1 MVAALPISGT
11 GTLRT
16 PGISPVR
23 GTGCSGTRGQLRVDS
38 FPLLNLFNS
47 AALLLAVGF
56 AFDLANAG
64 VGDGRWRRAS
74 VGFLVGLIGCAL
86 MFTGWSVVPGVKLD
100 LRSALLAVTGLYL
113 GALPTAVA
121 ALVVGVARVELGGPG
136 VVTGLL
142 IVAVSAL
149 TGLALRRWRAPE
161 AVAYRW
167 TELLGFG
174 SLVHVLALATV
185 VALPASTIASTI
197 SAAVIPAL
205 AIGPLATMALGL
217 ILNYRLRQQRAEGA
231 LRLSEARLR
240 SVNEN
245 APDIIVELDAAGS
258 IRYMN
263 RVLPGYAPEAV
274 LGHDFREWAPP
285 EFHPV
290 MRAALEQVFVEREP
304 AAYEARGAGADGEW
318 RWYSSRLS
326 PVIVAGEVQAAIL
339 VTRDITRERLASDA
353 LRDSERMFRAVLA
366 TALDGFWIVDLDGRL
381 IDVNEA
387 YLRMSGYTREEFLR
401 LSVTDVVVG
410 QSAADVAARTQQ
422 CIRDGGMRF
431 ETRHRRRDGR
441 EFAAEVNASYS
452 PVDGGRLFVFV
463 RDVGARKRAE
473 EIVRTRL
480 ALASLVRQG
489 PLTAAL
495 SAGVDAAV
503 GITGS
508 QRGAFRLVAGDGR
521 TVPGAEPGRGG
532 ADGSGEAALAG
543 LPSRGALRC
552 SPSGRP
558 SALTVPVRRGGDA
571 VAVLELE
578 GKEEGYGT
586 DDVAAA
592 EELAT
597 MLLDA
602 ADRGRDD
609 DRLRQAAAVF
619 ENTREGVM
627 ITDGSQRILMVNR
640 AFCELTGYS
649 EREALGRTPELLK
662 SGRHDREFY
671 AEIWRSVKTTG
682 HWQGEIWNRRK
693 SGETYPELLS
703 ISAVG
708 SVEGGDARY
717 VGVFADISRLKASEA
732 KLEHLAHHD
741 ALTGLPNR
749 LLMMHNLRRAIEK
762 SRRSQRVVALLMLD
776 LDRFKDVNDTF
787 GHLAGD
793 ELLQQVALRLTERL
807 RGADMLTRLGG
818 DEFTVL
824 LEDLARPGDAARVA
838 RDIVELLG
846 EPFHLEGGI
855 DVRIGASIGIS
866 LFPDH
871 AETAEM
877 LLQQA
882 DTALYRAK
890 DDGRGC
896 FKYYSDDQ
904 TYAARERVDLERR
917 LRRALEQ
924 GELRVFYQPL
934 VDIASD
940 RVVGAEALLRWQDP
954 ELGLV
959 APARF
964 IPVAEET
971 GLIVPIGQWV
981 LTEVCRQGRAWIDA
995 GLPPLT
1001 LAVNLSPLQF
1011 RHGDMGGIVAAALA
1025 AQRFPAERLELE
1037 LTESALMER
1046 EDDAVDTLIRL
1057 RAQGVRLA
1065 IDDFGTG
1072 YSSLAHLKRFPI
1084 DVLKIDRSFV
1094 EDIPDGQGD
1103 SEIAATII
1111 AMGHTLGFKVLAE
1124 GVETDEQLA
1133 FLRERGCDLYQGYL
1147 RSAAVPAEE
1156 FELLV

>member
-1 MVAALPISGT
+1 M
-11 GTLRT
+11 
-16 PGISPVR
+16 R

-508 QRGAFRLVAGDGR
+508 RRGAFRLVAGDGR

-762 SRRSQRVVALLMLD
+762 SRRSQRVVAVLLLD
-776 LDRFKDVNDTF
+776 LDRFKDVNDTL

-807 RGADMLTRLGG
+807 RGADTLTRLGG

-866 LFPDH
+866 LFPDD

-877 LLQQA
+877 LLQHA
-882 DTALYRAK
+882 DTAMYRAK

-896 FKYYSDDQ
+896 FKFYSDDQ

-924 GELRVFYQPL
+924 RRAARALPAAGRHRQRPRRRRRGAAALAGTRSSAWSRPRASSRSPRRPASSCRSASGCLR
-934 VDIASD
+934 
-940 RVVGAEALLRWQDP
+940 EA
-954 ELGLV
+954 
-959 APARF
+959 
-964 IPVAEET
+964 
-971 GLIVPIGQWV
+971 
-981 LTEVCRQGRAWIDA
+981 CRQGRRVARRRPAAAARWRSTSRRGSSA
-995 GLPPLT
+995 T
-1001 LAVNLSPLQF
+1001 ATWC
-1011 RHGDMGGIVAAALA
+1011 GIVAAALA
-1025 AQRFPAERLELE
+1025 AQRFPPERLELE

-1057 RAQGVRLA
+1057 RALGVRLA

-1072 YSSLAHLKRFPI
+1072 YSSLALPEA
-1084 DVLKIDRSFV
+1084 LPDRRA
-1094 EDIPDGQGD
+1094 EDRPQLRRATSPTARATARSSRDHHRDGATAWA
-1103 SEIAATII
+1103 SRWSPKASRPTSSSPSCASAAATSTR
-1111 AMGHTLGFKVLAE
+1111 ATCAARRCRPRSSSSWSDAPGARRST
-1124 GVETDEQLA
+1124 
-1133 FLRERGCDLYQGYL
+1133 RG
-1147 RSAAVPAEE
+1147 
-1156 FELLV
+1156 

>member
-1 MVAALPISGT
+1 VT
-11 GTLRT
+11 
-16 PGISPVR
+16 
-23 GTGCSGTRGQLRVDS
+23 
-38 FPLLNLFNS
+38 
-47 AALLLAVGF
+47 
-56 AFDLANAG
+56 DLA
-64 VGDGRWRRAS
+64 
-74 VGFLVGLIGCAL
+74 
-86 MFTGWSVVPGVKLD
+86 
-100 LRSALLAVTGLYL
+100 
-113 GALPTAVA
+113 
-121 ALVVGVARVELGGPG
+121 
-136 VVTGLL
+136 
-142 IVAVSAL
+142 
-149 TGLALRRWRAPE
+149 
-161 AVAYRW
+161 
-167 TELLGFG
+167 
-174 SLVHVLALATV
+174 
-185 VALPASTIASTI
+185 
-197 SAAVIPAL
+197 
-205 AIGPLATMALGL
+205 
-217 ILNYRLRQQRAEGA
+217 
-231 LRLSEARLR
+231 
-240 SVNEN
+240 
-245 APDIIVELDAAGS
+245 
-258 IRYMN
+258 
-263 RVLPGYAPEAV
+263 
-274 LGHDFREWAPP
+274 
-285 EFHPV
+285 
-290 MRAALEQVFVEREP
+290 
-304 AAYEARGAGADGEW
+304 
-318 RWYSSRLS
+318 
-326 PVIVAGEVQAAIL
+326 
-339 VTRDITRERLASDA
+339 
-353 LRDSERMFRAVLA
+353 
-366 TALDGFWIVDLDGRL
+366 
-381 IDVNEA
+381 
-387 YLRMSGYTREEFLR
+387 
-401 LSVTDVVVG
+401 VG

-422 CIRDGGMRF
+422 CIREGGMRF
-431 ETRHRRRDGR
+431 ETRHRRRDGH

-452 PVDGGRLFVFV
+452 PADGGRLFVFV
-463 RDVGARKRAE
+463 RDVSARQRAG
-473 EIVRTRL
+473 EILRTRL

-508 QRGAFRLVAGDGR
+508 RRGAFRLVAGDGR

-532 ADGSGEAALAG
+532 ADGGGEAVPTG

-627 ITDGSQRILMVNR
+627 ITDESQRILMVNR

-649 EREALGRTPELLK
+649 EREALGRTPALLK

-671 AEIWRSVKTTG
+671 AEIWRSVRATG

-904 TYAARERVDLERR
+904 TYAARERVELERR

-981 LTEVCRQGRAWIDA
+981 LAEVCRQGRAWIDA

-1025 AQRFPAERLELE
+1025 AQRFPPERLELE

>member
-1 MVAALPISGT
+1 MRARTQPATTAQEGARAADIRYRHLPDAGDFPRARDRV
-11 GTLRT
+11 LRD
-16 PGISPVR
+16 P
-23 GTGCSGTRGQLRVDS
+23 GQLRVDS

-508 QRGAFRLVAGDGR
+508 RRGAFRLVAGDGR

-762 SRRSQRVVALLMLD
+762 SRRSQRVVALLLLD

-793 ELLQQVALRLTERL
+793 ELLQQVALRLTER
-807 RGADMLTRLGG
+807 
-818 DEFTVL
+818 
-824 LEDLARPGDAARVA
+824 AARRRHAGAAGRRRVHRAA
-838 RDIVELLG
+838 RGPRPTRRRRARWPATSSQLLG
-846 EPFHLEGGI
+846 EPFAPRAAARRAHRRQHRHQPVPRRRR
-855 DVRIGASIGIS
+855 DARRAAAQRRT
-866 LFPDH
+866 PRC
-871 AETAEM
+871 TAPR
-877 LLQQA
+877 
-882 DTALYRAK
+882 TT
-890 DDGRGC
+890 GRGTLSSSTPTTMTC
-896 FKYYSDDQ
+896 
-904 TYAARERVDLERR
+904 AARERARR
-917 LRRALEQ
+917 SSGGCAARSSS
-924 GELRVFYQPL
+924 GELRVYYQPL

-940 RVVGAEALLRWQDP
+940 RVVGAEALLRWQRS
-954 ELGLV
+954 G
-959 APARF
+959 AG
-964 IPVAEET
+964 T
-971 GLIVPIGQWV
+971 
-981 LTEVCRQGRAWIDA
+981 GRARALHPGRRGDRPDRADRRSGCCARLCRRA
-995 GLPPLT
+995 GRGSTPACRRSRWRST
-1001 LAVNLSPLQF
+1001 SRRCQF
-1011 RHGDMGGIVAAALA
+1011 RHGDLARHRRRGAGRAALPGRA
-1025 AQRFPAERLELE
+1025 AGAR
-1037 LTESALMER
+1037 
-1046 EDDAVDTLIRL
+1046 D
-1057 RAQGVRLA
+1057 
-1065 IDDFGTG
+1065 
-1072 YSSLAHLKRFPI
+1072 H
-1084 DVLKIDRSFV
+1084 
-1094 EDIPDGQGD
+1094 
-1103 SEIAATII
+1103 
-1111 AMGHTLGFKVLAE
+1111 
-1124 GVETDEQLA
+1124 
-1133 FLRERGCDLYQGYL
+1133 RERADA
-1147 RSAAVPAEE
+1147 SARTTQSTR
-1156 FELLV
+1156 